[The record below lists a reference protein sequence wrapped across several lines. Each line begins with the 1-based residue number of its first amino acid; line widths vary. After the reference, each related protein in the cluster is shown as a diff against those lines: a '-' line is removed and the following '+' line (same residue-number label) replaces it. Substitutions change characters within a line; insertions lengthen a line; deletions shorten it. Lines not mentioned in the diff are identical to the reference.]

1 MNKGLASRSLTA
13 QLLENVFLSLLAA
26 GFAFIG
32 FHLLIV
38 FADLRLAG
46 FDHLPWDRV
55 FRYGVLG
62 VCVGLAFLF
71 FCVCYTVLIRSK
83 LRYIQALK
91 AALDTMAGGTLVQPV
106 PIRGYDELA
115 ELAEGMDEMRRSFQT
130 WFREEDR
137 IRSANSQLVTAMSHD
152 LRTPLTS
159 LMAYLELLDRGK
171 YADEDQMRHLIRQSL
186 AQARSIKG
194 MTDKLFEYFLVYAT
208 EWEQPEME
216 ELDAGSL
223 LSPLWQEYAFTLESQ
238 GFTVD
243 LEETPLKG
251 RISAS
256 LPLLQRA
263 FDNVYSNLLKYADP
277 GQPIRIALRRI
288 GEEASITVT
297 NGVSPQRD
305 RREST
310 NLGLNTCR
318 RVFRLHGGGFETTE
332 EDGTFTVSM
341 TLPLL

>member
-1 MNKGLASRSLTA
+1 MNRGLASRSLTA

-38 FADLRLAG
+38 FADIRLAG

-62 VCVGLAFLF
+62 VCIGLAFLF

-83 LRYIQALK
+83 LRYIQTLK
-91 AALDTMAGGTLVQPV
+91 AALDTMAGGELEQPV
-106 PIRGYDELA
+106 PIQGYDELA
-115 ELAEGMDEMRRSFQT
+115 ELAEGMDEMRRSFLT

-171 YADEDQMRHLIRQSL
+171 YADEEQMRHLIRQSL
-186 AQARSIKG
+186 AQTKSIKA

-208 EWEQPEME
+208 EWEQPDME

-223 LSPLWQEYAFTLESQ
+223 LSPLWQEYAFTLESE
-238 GFTVD
+238 GFSVQ
-243 LEETPLKG
+243 LKETPLTG
-251 RISAS
+251 RVSVS

-277 GQPIRIALRRI
+277 GKPILISLRRV

-332 EDGTFTVSM
+332 EDGTFTVRM

>member
-1 MNKGLASRSLTA
+1 MNRGLASRSLTA

-26 GFAFIG
+26 GFSFIT

-38 FADLRLAG
+38 FIDIRLAG

-62 VCVGLAFLF
+62 VCIGLAFLF

-83 LRYIQALK
+83 LRYIQTLK
-91 AALDTMAGGTLVQPV
+91 AARDTMAGGELEQPV

-137 IRSANSQLVTAMSHD
+137 IRSANSRLVTAMSHD

-171 YADEDQMRHLIRQSL
+171 YADEAQMRHLIRQSL
-186 AQARSIKG
+186 AQTKSIKS

-208 EWEQPEME
+208 EWEQPDME
-216 ELDAGSL
+216 TLDADGLIPL
-223 LSPLWQEYAFTLESQ
+223 LWREYAFTLESE
-238 GFTVD
+238 GFTVNLD
-243 LEETPLKG
+243 EMPLTG
-251 RISAS
+251 LVSVN
-256 LPLLQRA
+256 LPLLRRA

-277 GQPIRIALRRI
+277 DRHISISLRRI

-297 NGVSPQRD
+297 NAVSPQRD

-310 NLGLNTCR
+310 NIGLNTCR

-332 EDGTFTVSM
+332 EDGTFTVRM
-341 TLPLL
+341 ALPLL